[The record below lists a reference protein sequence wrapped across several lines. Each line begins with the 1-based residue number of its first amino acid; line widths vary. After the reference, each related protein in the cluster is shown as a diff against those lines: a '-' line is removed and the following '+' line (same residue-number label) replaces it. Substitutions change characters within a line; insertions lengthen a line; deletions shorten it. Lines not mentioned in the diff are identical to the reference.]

1 MVLTGH
7 TLPDTYEMLYEL
19 YKKALEKY
27 KPKNIY
33 FLGGSSGGNLAL
45 GLISH
50 INAKGEKLPMPGK
63 IYASSPGTL
72 LLTEEERRKAE
83 VLDKTDV
90 IMSQKGTLVVW
101 EGMTGGRE
109 VPDYMKYLQLGDYT
123 GLRDVYLSFGGDE
136 VFTAAAES
144 IKAALEK
151 YDVKVTLEIGAGM
164 YHSYAAMPLVKEA
177 EEGYQHMCEYISGAN
192 ERDVL

>member
-1 MVLTGH
+1 
-7 TLPDTYEMLYEL
+7 
-19 YKKALEKY
+19 
-27 KPKNIY
+27 
-33 FLGGSSGGNLAL
+33 
-45 GLISH
+45 
-50 INAKGEKLPMPGK
+50 
-63 IYASSPGTL
+63 
-72 LLTEEERRKAE
+72 
-83 VLDKTDV
+83 
-90 IMSQKGTLVVW
+90 MSQKGTLAVW

-164 YHSYAAMPLVKEA
+164 YYDNNCNFNVTDDS
-177 EEGYQHMCEYISGAN
+177 GYIDCNFS
-192 ERDVL
+192 RSRKSSR